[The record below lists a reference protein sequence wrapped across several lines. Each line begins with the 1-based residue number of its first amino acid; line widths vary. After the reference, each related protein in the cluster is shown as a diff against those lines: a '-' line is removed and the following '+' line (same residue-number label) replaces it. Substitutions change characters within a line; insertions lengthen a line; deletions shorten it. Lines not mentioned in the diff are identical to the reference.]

1 MSGLLKSFI
10 SLFIYK
16 EPKNQELGFELLED
30 QNEGIEQQETQP
42 VTANSPQKNNT
53 KKEKNNIKNTP
64 LTVEEWNKKRK
75 VQDDTACQPLI
86 DSDAISSQLC
96 VNLEKIK
103 KRFLVHKNQ
112 GIIIREF
119 NLGKK
124 TNAFMAY
131 IKGMVD
137 KQALDLTIIPQ
148 LMSRDAAIE
157 LSGVDEKFIIDSL
170 VKNVLAVHNLV
181 RLNKFSEATVEIL
194 RGASVL
200 FIEGCDECIVF
211 DTIGYEKR
219 SVSKPVTESV
229 VRGSQEGFTE
239 NLMTN
244 ITLIRKIVKNE
255 NLVNEMVPV
264 GNTNHSNCAVV
275 YLEGLA
281 NNKVIDEV
289 KKRLKKINTDVI
301 VGDGMIEQF
310 IEDNSLTLFPQILST
325 ERPDKA
331 ASCIMEGQVV
341 IIAEGT
347 PFVLVAPVTFFHLF
361 HTSEDSQLRCPFGTF
376 LRVIRF
382 VGVALA
388 TFLPAMYVAVALF
401 HSEAIPTQ
409 ILEAIIEARERVPF
423 PTIVEILLLEISFE
437 LIREAGIRVPT
448 IIGQTIGI
456 VGALILGQ
464 AAVSAGI
471 VSPILVIIVS
481 VTGLGSFVIPSYT
494 MGIALRI
501 LRLFFIF
508 SAALMGFFGIT
519 VLAFIVTIIACSMK
533 SFGVPYFSPIAPSTK
548 MSPDFLLR
556 VPIWMQKNR
565 PDEFNAPNRKRRGSG

>member
-1 MSGLLKSFI
+1 VKKAFDE
-10 SLFIYK
+10 IYRLYVND
-16 EPKNQELGFELLED
+16 EAVATKN
-30 QNEGIEQQETQP
+30 
-42 VTANSPQKNNT
+42 SQKNNT
-53 KKEKNNIKNTP
+53 RREKSSSRSTP
-64 LTVEEWNKKRK
+64 LTIEEWNKKRK
-75 VQDDTACQPLI
+75 VQEETVCQPQSN
-86 DSDAISSQLC
+86 SDAISSELC

-103 KRFLVHKNQ
+103 QRFLMHKNQ

-119 NLGKK
+119 NIGKK
-124 TNAFMAY
+124 TNAFIAY

-137 KQALDLTIIPQ
+137 KQTLNLAIIPQ
-148 LMSRDAAIE
+148 LMSKEAA
-157 LSGVDEKFIIDSL
+157 DENNGSDDQCTIDYL
-170 VKNVLAVHNLV
+170 VKNVLAVHNLT
-181 RLNKFSEATVEIL
+181 RLSKFSEASMQIL

-211 DTIGYEKR
+211 DTLGYEKR

-229 VRGSQEGFTE
+229 VRGPQEGFTE
-239 NLMTN
+239 NLLTN
-244 ITLIRKIVKNE
+244 ITLIRRIVKNE
-255 NLVNEMVPV
+255 KLVNEMIPV
-264 GNTNHSNCAVV
+264 GNTNHSNCAVI
-275 YLEGLA
+275 YLEGIA
-281 NNKVIDEV
+281 NPKVINEI
-289 KKRLKKINTDVI
+289 KKRIKKINTDVI
-301 VGDGMIEQF
+301 MGDGMIEQF

-331 ASCIMEGQVV
+331 ASSIMEGQVV

-347 PFVLVAPVTFFHLF
+347 PFALVAPVTFFHLF

-376 LRVIRF
+376 LRLIRL

-388 TFLPAMYVAVALF
+388 TFLPAIYVAVALF

-501 LRLFFIF
+501 LRLFFIL
-508 SAALMGFFGIT
+508 SAAMMGFFGIT
-519 VLAFIVTIIACSMK
+519 VLAFIVTIFACSIK

-548 MSPDFLLR
+548 IGPDFLIR
-556 VPIWMQKNR
+556 APIWMQKNR
-565 PDEFNAPNRKRRGSG
+565 PDEFNTPNRKRQGNNQKVWIDEEQGIGGDDSNT